1 MATNH
6 RIRLNSRPVGAPT
19 AENFL
24 QDEVPVESPGEGQ
37 VLLRTLYLSLDP
49 YMRGR
54 MSDAKSYAKPVELGE
69 VMVGATVSEVVESQS
84 SDFEPGDIVLG
95 YGGWQEYSIEP
106 ASQLRRID
114 PEIAPIS
121 TALGVLGM
129 PGFTA
134 YAGLLEIGMPKP
146 GETVAVAA
154 ATGPVGSVV
163 GQIAK
168 IVGATSVGIAGGPA
182 KVNHLKELGFDIV
195 LDHRSPNFKEELA
208 EAVPQGIDVYFEN
221 VGGKVLE
228 AVVPLLNPFARVPV
242 CGLVSSYNL
251 TELPPGPDRTGLLM
265 GAILRKSLTFRG
277 FIQSEFVDR
286 LGEQFLHD
294 MSTWIQEGRIR
305 YREDIRSGLDR
316 APEYFNELLTGG
328 NFGKMVVAVGERE

>member
-24 QDEVPVESPGEGQ
+24 HDEVPVESPGEGQ

-84 SDFEPGDIVLG
+84 PDFEPGDIVLG

>member
-24 QDEVPVESPGEGQ
+24 HDEVPVESPGEGQ

-84 SDFEPGDIVLG
+84 PDFEPGDIVLG

-154 ATGPVGSVV
+154 ATGPVGSAV